1 MPGAQ
6 SEMEIEVEDFE
17 NCKKNEEND
26 LDQNPFKL
34 IQSVRKSLRK
44 SVFSSTVRSPNI
56 TPKFTELSPDGTPQF
71 FVTDLDLPLLRYEE
85 TFANSPRIQSFRINM
100 DNESLNLLKPKNM
113 KGTNPHTPIQ
123 SCDYSTDQSS
133 NNNVDKEK
141 SLFVLLSM
149 TSGESEFAI

>member
-1 MPGAQ
+1 MPGVQ
-6 SEMEIEVEDFE
+6 SEMEIEVEDLDMSM
-17 NCKKNEEND
+17 KNEEND
-26 LDQNPFKL
+26 VDQNPFKH

-71 FVTDLDLPLLRYEE
+71 FVTDHDLPLLNYEE

-100 DNESLNLLKPKNM
+100 DNESLNLIKPKN
-113 KGTNPHTPIQ
+113 KKASNPNTPIQ
-123 SCDYSTDQSS
+123 SCDYSTDLSS

-141 SLFVLLSM
+141 SLFVLLSG